1 MVAVAAG
8 AAVLFAVIT
17 IAWLYLYAALLLVG
31 YTVYSEPCT
40 CPAGA
45 RRGPIRSPIAHSEQ
59 HTFPCI
65 PRRVAAWWALYPGSY
80 WAQSFFYFFFFWTM
94 ALIGHI
100 KLSTVAGTT
109 FDWYFRR
116 YVAPPA
122 AKPRGAGDLLL
133 TRGCAYLA
141 RNGL

>member
-1 MVAVAAG
+1 MVVVAAG
-8 AAVLFAVIT
+8 AAVLFALIT

-31 YTVYSEPCT
+31 YTVYGEPCA

-45 RRGPIRSPIAHSEQ
+45 RRGLARLPIAHSEK
-59 HTFPCI
+59 HTLPSI
-65 PRRVAAWWALYPGSY
+65 AAPLRVAAWWALYPGSY

-116 YVAPPA
+116 YVPPPA
-122 AKPRGAGDLLL
+122 AQPRA
-133 TRGCAYLA
+133 AQA
-141 RNGL
+141 IHS